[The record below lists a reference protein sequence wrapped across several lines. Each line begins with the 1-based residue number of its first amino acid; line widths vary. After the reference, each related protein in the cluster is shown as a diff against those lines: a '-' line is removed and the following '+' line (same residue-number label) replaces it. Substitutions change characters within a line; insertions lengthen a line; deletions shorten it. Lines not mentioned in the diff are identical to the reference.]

1 MGITV
6 LLVEHHMSLVMSVS
20 DHIVAL
26 NFGKKIAEGTPEH
39 IQQHPDVIA
48 AYLGSPRMRP
58 RMAKLFEVKKL
69 SAFYGATQVLFDIDF
84 AIDAG
89 KITTILGANG
99 AGKTTTLRA
108 LCQIVR
114 TTGSMT
120 LNTGAGDVQL
130 VGKSTDAIVRMGVAH
145 VPDGRGTFTTL
156 SVEENLRWAPTCAAT
171 RTPLPRTSSTA
182 SSCSRGC
189 ASGVHSRPARCR
201 VASSR
206 CWPSAA
212 R

>member
-1 MGITV
+1 
-6 LLVEHHMSLVMSVS
+6 
-20 DHIVAL
+20 
-26 NFGKKIAEGTPEH
+26 
-39 IQQHPDVIA
+39 
-48 AYLGSPRMRP
+48 
-58 RMAKLFEVKKL
+58 MAKLFEAKKL

-84 AIDAG
+84 AIEAG

-120 LNTGAGDVQL
+120 LNAGEGEVQL
-130 VGKSTDAIVRMGVAH
+130 VGKATDAIVRMGVAH
-145 VPDGRGTFTTL
+145 VPDGRGTFTAL
-156 SVEENLRWAPTCAAT
+156 SVEDNLKLGAYVRSDKDAVAKDMEHCFK
-171 RTPLPRTSSTA
+171 LFPRL
-182 SSCSRGC
+182 R
-189 ASGVHSRPARCR
+189 ASGAPSRPARCR
-201 VASSR
+201 AASSR